1 LDSEKELGALLPV
14 VAITVAIVEDRAA
27 AAAVLGVAAV
37 AVVVADSVVDPLA
50 AVEARVIVTR

>member
-1 LDSEKELGALLPV
+1 LDSERELGALLPV

-37 AVVVADSVVDPLA
+37 AVVVADSVADPLA
-50 AVEARVIVTR
+50 VAEAQAIVTR